1 MALSIIIMG
10 AAGRMGR
17 TLVRLVS
24 EAEDLSLA
32 AALERN
38 SDLDK
43 LNDLKAAGIT
53 VSDNI
58 AEVLQQMP
66 KNSVII
72 DFTAPEAT
80 MKTLEAALA
89 SGVPMVIGTT
99 GFSDAQLAALEQAAK
114 RIPLFRSANMSVG
127 VNVIMDILPQLTS
140 MLGDGYDT
148 EIMEIH
154 HNKKKDAP
162 SGTALLLAE
171 PVLKAKGLTN
181 DDIAVNRFDRREPRR
196 HDEVGIQ
203 SLRGG
208 DVVGVHTVYYFGAG
222 ERIEITH
229 HAHSRDN
236 FAIGALR
243 ASHWLSTQQPGRLYN
258 MQDVLHATA

>member
-1 MALSIIIMG
+1 MALSIIVMG

-17 TLVRLVS
+17 TLVRLIR
-24 EAEDLSLA
+24 EAGDLSLA
-32 AALERN
+32 AALERS
-38 SDLDK
+38 SDLEK
-43 LNDLKAAGIT
+43 LDDLKAAGVP

-58 AEVLQQMP
+58 AEILTGCP
-66 KNSVII
+66 KNTVIV

-80 MKTLEAALA
+80 LNTLKAAA
-89 SGVPMVIGTT
+89 AAGVPMVIGTT
-99 GFSDAQLAALEQAAK
+99 GFSDAQLAVLAETAK
-114 RIPLFRSANMSVG
+114 KVPLFRSANMSVG
-127 VNVIMDILPQLTS
+127 VNVIMDILPQLTA
-140 MLGDGYDT
+140 MLGDGYDA
-148 EIMEIH
+148 EILEIH

-171 PVLKAKGLTN
+171 PVLQAKGLKN
-181 DDIAVNRFDRREPRR
+181 EDIAVNRFDRREPRR

-243 ASHWLSTQQPGRLYN
+243 ASRWLSGRQAGRLYN
-258 MQDVLHATA
+258 MQDVLHADA